1 MGINRPHIA
10 RWVAR
15 GDPLHGCA
23 EVSDKISFRTDEEL
37 DGIVSDI
44 MTLRGYTSV
53 SALLR
58 KLIMEEGERLRVGD
72 RDKKSVNDE
81 HLGGSVRPP
90 PACSAAPR
98 LPPSQNYNAGRT
110 TLFFG
115 RSLKLRSLMIFR
127 GPCGLPTLPILG
139 CRQTPCPIPAAH
151 LTASNVYLFPHLNR
165 AKRASR
171 KQITADTVSYP
182 AENLD
187 KRSPTGYNVIT

>member
-1 MGINRPHIA
+1 MISASLVQLTDRIRA
-10 RWVAR
+10 ELAVR
-15 GDPLHGCA
+15 GP
-23 EVSDKISFRTDEEL
+23 
-37 DGIVSDI
+37 
-44 MTLRGYTSV
+44 MTY
-53 SALLR
+53 
-58 KLIMEEGERLRVGD
+58 
-72 RDKKSVNDE
+72 
-81 HLGGSVRPP
+81 
-90 PACSAAPR
+90 
-98 LPPSQNYNAGRT
+98 AGRT